1 MAVAALLLALGAAT
15 ALAAPGEELE
25 GGPPNSEPVIV
36 PEVETPS
43 TPSVPTPVTAPSNPS
58 SAPVSKPS
66 ESAPSST
73 TTQSTHTTSGSTRSS
88 SGSGSHSSPTTV
100 THTVR
105 GPSSGGSGRTESS
118 GSSGG
123 GGGGSTETAPVAVT
137 PTGSSSPASV
147 ASAPTSNVEKAAADL
162 ANAAGGTKA
171 NDKKSRQKAV
181 SDLGK
186 ALGTALLGKA
196 AAVSHPE
203 KKHAVLFVPLPGKSK
218 LPYLI
223 VILTI
228 AAILGFILMVQ
239 FTNPQRVRYWR
250 ARLFGLPQA
259 SITVSTRTRPES
271 PVRLEPDARPS
282 RLRTAE
288 RGPRP
293 RRGPS
298 EARRKAA

>member
-1 MAVAALLLALGAAT
+1 
-15 ALAAPGEELE
+15 
-25 GGPPNSEPVIV
+25 
-36 PEVETPS
+36 
-43 TPSVPTPVTAPSNPS
+43 
-58 SAPVSKPS
+58 
-66 ESAPSST
+66 
-73 TTQSTHTTSGSTRSS
+73 
-88 SGSGSHSSPTTV
+88 
-100 THTVR
+100 VR
-105 GPSSGGSGRTESS
+105 GPSSSGSGRTESS
-118 GSSGG
+118 GNSG

-147 ASAPTSNVEKAAADL
+147 ASAPTSDVEKAAADL
-162 ANAAGGTKA
+162 ANAAGGGRA
-171 NDKKSRQKAV
+171 IDKKSRQKAV

-196 AAVSHPE
+196 ASVSVPE

-228 AAILGFILMVQ
+228 AAMVGFILMLQ

-271 PVRLEPDARPS
+271 PVRLEPDPRPS

-288 RGPRP
+288 RGSRP